1 MKLTEK
7 EVEEYEYLLE
17 QEEKGPMSMREIFA
31 LVWLRRKLEQLPEEE
46 PK

>member
-17 QEEKGPMSMREIFA
+17 QEKTGPMSMREVFN
-31 LVWLRRKLEQLPEEE
+31 LLWLRKKLEQFPEERT
-46 PK
+46 K